1 MSVIRSLVLA
11 AAVIG
16 LALGVAGSS
25 SAPASAAS
33 AGGATPIAAVVAV
46 FGAFSGAPAQANC
59 APVSGRVAGCPIT
72 ARLRYRLEHA
82 SENGNILCRCQN
94 PPRTIRWALQDANP
108 FVAHV
113 ATRWYYGPTTGRPAY
128 TLIVTVAREADGWK
142 VDESTCAGRPAT
154 SIYQPPAGPC

>member
-1 MSVIRSLVLA
+1 MSVIRSLTLA

-25 SAPASAAS
+25 SASASAAS
-33 AGGATPIAAVVAV
+33 ATTPIAAVIAV
-46 FGAFSGAPAQANC
+46 FGSFAGAPARVNC
-59 APVSGRVAGCPIT
+59 DPVSGKVASCPIT
-72 ARLRYRLEHA
+72 ARLRYRLERA
-82 SENGNILCRCQN
+82 NENGNILCRCQN
-94 PPRTIRWALQDANP
+94 PPRTIHWALQDANP

-128 TLIVTVAREADGWK
+128 TLIVTIAREADGWK
-142 VDESTCAGRPAT
+142 VDDSICAGRPTT